1 MKTVI
6 KMEGEFEFPKL
17 DAQNAVEKICC
28 FIKSKLEESKAN
40 GLVIGLSG
48 GIDSSTVAYLC
59 ARVVESDKI
68 MGLILPS
75 ETTSQEDIEDAKTV
89 AENLGIKYK
98 NLHIDPLIEPFP
110 ELCPECSGS
119 ALANGNLKARI
130 RMMLLYY
137 HSNSMDRLVMG
148 TGNKTELL
156 VGYFTKYGDGGVDVL
171 PIGDL
176 YKTHVREIAEY
187 IDVPKNIIEKAPTAG
202 LWTGQTDEDELGIK
216 YELLDKILYLMT
228 DENLDIPDIAERLK
242 IEEDEVL
249 RVKNMVES
257 SKHKLSSPS
266 VIEIN

>member
-1 MKTVI
+1 
-6 KMEGEFEFPKL
+6 MEGEFKFPKL
-17 DAQNAVEKICC
+17 DVQNAVEKICC
-28 FIKSKLEESKAN
+28 FIKSKLDESKSD

-48 GIDSSTVAYLC
+48 GIDSSAVAYLC
-59 ARVVESDKI
+59 ARAVESDKI
-68 MGLILPS
+68 LGLILPS
-75 ETTSQEDIEDAKTV
+75 ETTSQEDVEDAKTV

-98 NLHIDPLIEPFP
+98 NLHVDNLIKPFP
-110 ELCPECSGS
+110 ELCPECSDS

-137 HSNSMDRLVMG
+137 HSNSMNRLVMG

-176 YKTHVREIAEY
+176 YKTHVKEIAEY

-202 LWTGQTDEDELGIK
+202 LWTGQTDEDELGIT
-216 YELLDKILYLMT
+216 YDLLDKILYLMT
-228 DENLDIPDIAERLK
+228 DENLNVSDIAKRLK
-242 IEEDEVL
+242 IEEEEVL
-249 RVKNMVES
+249 RVKNMVKS

-266 VIEIN
+266 LIEIN

>member
-1 MKTVI
+1 
-6 KMEGEFEFPKL
+6 MEEEFEFPKL
-17 DAQNAVEKICC
+17 DTQNAVEKICD
-28 FIKSKLEESKAN
+28 FIKNKLEESKAD

-59 ARVVESDKI
+59 ARTVENDKI
-68 MGLILPS
+68 LGLILPS
-75 ETTSQEDIEDAKTV
+75 ETTPSEDIEDAKMV
-89 AENLGIKYK
+89 ADNLGIKYK
-98 NLHIDPLIEPFP
+98 SLHVDNLIEPFP
-110 ELCPECSGS
+110 KLCPQCSNS

-137 HSNSMDRLVMG
+137 HSNSMNRLVMG

-176 YKTHVREIAEY
+176 YKTHVKEIAAY
-187 IDVPKNIIEKAPTAG
+187 VGVPENIIEKAPTAG
-202 LWTGQTDEDELGIK
+202 LWTGQTDEEELGIK

-228 DENLDIPDIAERLK
+228 DENLSSSDTAERLK

>member
-1 MKTVI
+1 
-6 KMEGEFEFPKL
+6 MEGEFKFPKL
-17 DAQNAVEKICC
+17 DVQNTVEEICG
-28 FIKSKLEESKAN
+28 FIKSKLEESKAD
-40 GLVIGLSG
+40 GLIIGLSG

-59 ARVVESDKI
+59 ARIVESDKI
-68 MGLILPS
+68 LGLILPS
-75 ETTSQEDIEDAKTV
+75 ETTSHEDVKDAKTV

-98 NLHIDPLIEPFP
+98 NLNVDPLIEPFP

-137 HSNSMDRLVMG
+137 HSNSMNRLVMG

-176 YKTHVREIAEY
+176 YKTHVKEVAGY
-187 IDVPKNIIEKAPTAG
+187 IGVPKNIIEKAPTAG
-202 LWTGQTDEDELGIK
+202 LWTGQTDEEELGIT
-216 YELLDKILYLMT
+216 YDLLDKVLYLMV
-228 DENLDIPDIAERLK
+228 DKKLIIPDIAERLK
-242 IEEDEVL
+242 IEENEVL

-257 SKHKLSSPS
+257 SKHKLLSPS
-266 VIEIN
+266 IVEIN

>member
-1 MKTVI
+1 
-6 KMEGEFEFPKL
+6 MEVEFKFPKL
-17 DAQNAVEKICC
+17 DTQNAVEDICS
-28 FIKSKLEESKAN
+28 FIKNKLEESKAD

-59 ARVVESDKI
+59 SKVLESDKI
-68 MGLILPS
+68 LGLILPS
-75 ETTSQEDIEDAKTV
+75 ETTSSGDIEDAKTV

-110 ELCPECSGS
+110 ELCPECSDS

-137 HSNSMDRLVMG
+137 HSNSMNRLVMG

-187 IDVPKNIIEKAPTAG
+187 IGVPKNIIEKAPTAG
-202 LWTGQTDEDELGIK
+202 LWTGQTDEEELGIT
-216 YELLDKILYLMT
+216 YELLDKVLYLMV
-228 DENLDIPDIAERLK
+228 DENLDIPDVAERLK
-242 IEEDEVL
+242 IEENEVL
-249 RVKNMVES
+249 RVKNMVRS

-266 VIEIN
+266 IIKIN

>member
-1 MKTVI
+1 
-6 KMEGEFEFPKL
+6 MEGEFKFPKL
-17 DAQNAVEKICC
+17 DTQKAVDEICS
-28 FIKSKLEESKAN
+28 FIKSKLRESKAD

-59 ARVVESDKI
+59 ARIIETDKI
-68 MGLILPS
+68 LGLILPS
-75 ETTSQEDIEDAKTV
+75 ETTSSEDIKDAMMV
-89 AENLGIKYK
+89 ADNLGIKYK
-98 NLHIDPLIEPFP
+98 NLHIDNLIEPFP
-110 ELCPECSGS
+110 KLCPQCSNS

-137 HSNSMDRLVMG
+137 HSNSMNRLVMG

-176 YKTHVREIAEY
+176 YKTHVKEIAGH
-187 IDVPKNIIEKAPTAG
+187 IGVPKNIIQKAPTAG
-202 LWTGQTDEDELGIK
+202 LWTGQTDEEELGIK
-216 YELLDKILYLMT
+216 YELLDKILYLT
-228 DENLDIPDIAERLK
+228 ADKNLSIHSISERLK
-242 IEEDEVL
+242 IAENEVL

-266 VIEIN
+266 IIEIN

>member
-1 MKTVI
+1 
-6 KMEGEFEFPKL
+6 MEEEFKFPKL
-17 DAQNAVEKICC
+17 DTQKAVDEICN
-28 FIKSKLEESKAN
+28 FIKSKLREAKVD

-59 ARVVESDKI
+59 ARIIESDKI
-68 MGLILPS
+68 LGLILPS
-75 ETTSQEDIEDAKTV
+75 ETTSSEDIEDAV
-89 AENLGIKYK
+89 AVADNLGIKYK

-110 ELCPECSGS
+110 QICPQCSNS

-137 HSNSMDRLVMG
+137 HSNSMNRLVMG

-187 IDVPKNIIEKAPTAG
+187 IGVPKNIIEKAPTAG

-216 YELLDKILYLMT
+216 YELLDKILHLMA
-228 DENLDIPDIAERLK
+228 DENLDIRDIAECLK

-249 RVKNMVES
+249 RVKGMVES

>member
-1 MKTVI
+1 MK
-6 KMEGEFEFPKL
+6 GEFKFPKL
-17 DAQNAVEKICC
+17 NMQKAVDEICN
-28 FIKSKLEESKAN
+28 FIKIKLEESKAD

-59 ARVVESDKI
+59 ARIIESDKI
-68 MGLILPS
+68 LGLILPS
-75 ETTSQEDIEDAKTV
+75 ETTSLEDIEDAMLV
-89 AENLGIKYK
+89 ADKLGIKYK
-98 NLHIDPLIEPFP
+98 NLHIDHLIEPFP
-110 ELCPECSGS
+110 KLCSKCSKS
-119 ALANGNLKARI
+119 TLANGNLKARA

-137 HSNSMDRLVMG
+137 HSNSMNRLVMG

-187 IDVPKNIIEKAPTAG
+187 IGVPKNIIEKAPTAG
-202 LWTGQTDEDELGIK
+202 LWTGQTDEEELGIK

-228 DENLDIPDIAERLK
+228 DENLSTLEVAKRLEIAEN
-242 IEEDEVL
+242 EVL

-266 VIEIN
+266 IIEIE

>member
-1 MKTVI
+1 MK
-6 KMEGEFEFPKL
+6 GEFKFPKL
-17 DAQNAVEKICC
+17 DTENAVKKICC
-28 FIKSKLEESKAN
+28 FIKSKLEESKAD

-48 GIDSSTVAYLC
+48 GIDSSAVAYLC
-59 ARVVESDKI
+59 AKVVESDKI
-68 MGLILPS
+68 LGLILPS
-75 ETTSQEDIEDAKTV
+75 ETTSREDIEDAKTV
-89 AENLGIKYK
+89 ADNLGIKYK
-98 NLHIDPLIEPFP
+98 TLHIDPLIEPFP
-110 ELCPECSGS
+110 EVCPECSNN

-137 HSNSMDRLVMG
+137 HSNSMNRLVMG

-187 IDVPKNIIEKAPTAG
+187 IGVPKNIIEKAPTAG

-228 DENLDIPDIAERLK
+228 EERLDISNIAECLK

-266 VIEIN
+266 VIEVS